1 VRLST
6 RRELIKGL
14 GGLAAGSVTARLHAA
29 PERADVVIIGAGLAG
44 LNAAVLLGDAGA
56 DVKVLEAGGRV
67 GGRAYTADQWSAR
80 PELGASQIGPLYGRV
95 RDAAGRFGVALVPFP
110 VQTEPYAFAV
120 GGQLVAASDW
130 AQSPLNKTV
139 GEERAI
145 PLPALLPAFLARHN
159 PFTRI
164 DEWLQ
169 AGAAEYDVAA
179 ADWIRQQG
187 ASSEAL
193 RLMNAGL
200 VLDDLSRV
208 SLLTMLQD
216 STRLQMGFRAAAA
229 AQRAE
234 LKTVRVAG
242 GTARL
247 PEAIAAHLGD
257 RVRLNQAVTSIRMNQ
272 SSVEVTT
279 ADGNLYKSDFVIAA
293 VPFVSLRDIS
303 IEPQMTGVQGEAV
316 ARMPYANASQVFFAL
331 KDGDN
336 YWEQDGLA
344 PSLWSDGAVTM
355 FRKMTGKPLLAVVNG
370 GRKADELDLLPPAE
384 RGAFVRAELERLRPS
399 TRGRVEFIG
408 AHSWRL
414 EPYVMG
420 CRHSYVP
427 GDVSRF
433 VPAMFQPHQR
443 LHFAGEH
450 TRLLETGMESAMESG
465 ERTAVE
471 ILTRG

>member
-1 VRLST
+1 
-6 RRELIKGL
+6 
-14 GGLAAGSVTARLHAA
+14 
-29 PERADVVIIGAGLAG
+29 
-44 LNAAVLLGDAGA
+44 
-56 DVKVLEAGGRV
+56 
-67 GGRAYTADQWSAR
+67 
-80 PELGASQIGPLYGRV
+80 
-95 RDAAGRFGVALVPFP
+95 
-110 VQTEPYAFAV
+110 
-120 GGQLVAASDW
+120 
-130 AQSPLNKTV
+130 
-139 GEERAI
+139 
-145 PLPALLPAFLARHN
+145 
-159 PFTRI
+159 
-164 DEWLQ
+164 
-169 AGAAEYDVAA
+169 
-179 ADWIRQQG
+179 
-187 ASSEAL
+187 
-193 RLMNAGL
+193 MNAGL

-234 LKTVRVAG
+234 FKTVRVAG

-279 ADGNLYKSDFVIAA
+279 ADDNLYKSDFVIAA

-303 IEPQMTGVQGEAV
+303 VEPRMTGVQGEAV
-316 ARMPYANASQVFFAL
+316 AHMPYANASQVFFTL

-355 FRKMTGKPLLAVVNG
+355 FRKMAGKPLLAVVNG
-370 GRKADELDLLPPAE
+370 GRKADELDRLPPTE

-433 VPAMFQPHQR
+433 VPAMFQPHRR

-465 ERTAVE
+465 ERAAVE